1 MKLVIDYGRDG
12 LEIEVPDSAQVLQ
25 MAAGAGLDRLD
36 ARLDQALAHP
46 IGTPA
51 LRQLARGRKNACVV
65 IADITRPVPNA
76 TILPPVLRIL
86 EEQGIAREDITILVG
101 TGLHRPNEGE
111 ELVPLVGAAIARD
124 YRIVNHMARERETLT
139 YLGETSGGAPIWI
152 DTLYVEADLKIATS
166 LIEPHLMAGYSGGRK
181 AICPGLMGVET
192 MRVLHGPKL
201 MGHPRACEGQ
211 IEGNPFHRQALEVAQ
226 RAGVDFTLN
235 VAMNDQRQ
243 ITGIFAG
250 DLEKAHAEGVSF
262 VAEQNGVT
270 VDEPVD
276 IVVTSSAGLPLD
288 LTFYQAVK
296 GLTAVLPIVKD
307 GGTILIAARCAE
319 GLGSAEFEDMLLN
332 TPGAAEFAARLADP
346 DFFAI
351 DQWQLQEL
359 CKVLDKAE
367 VMLYSEGIDP
377 QHRDRVWVNVVPSVE
392 AGVAAA
398 LERHGAGARVAVVPK
413 GPYVL
418 TRTKQIEGIC

>member
-1 MKLVIDYGRDG
+1 MKLKIDYGRDG
-12 LEIEVPDSAQVLQ
+12 LEIEVPESAQVLQ
-25 MAAGAGLDRLD
+25 MAAGAGLDRIEE
-36 ARLDQALAHP
+36 RLDEAIAHP
-46 IGTPA
+46 MGTA
-51 LRQLARGRKNACVV
+51 GLRQLAKGRKNACVV
-65 IADITRPVPNA
+65 IADITRPVPNSV
-76 TILPPVLRIL
+76 ILPPVLRIL
-86 EEQGIAREDITILVG
+86 EEEGIARENITILVG

-111 ELVPLVGAAIARD
+111 ELLQLVGTEIARD

-181 AICPGLMGVET
+181 AICPGLMGVDT

-201 MGHPRACEGQ
+201 LGHPNAREGQ

-243 ITGIFAG
+243 ITGIFCG
-250 DLEKAHAEGVSF
+250 DLEKAHAEGVRF
-262 VAEQNGVT
+262 VEGQNGAFI
-270 VDEPVD
+270 DEPVD

-296 GLTAVLPIVKD
+296 GLTAALPIVKE
-307 GGTILIAARCAE
+307 GGTILIAARCSE
-319 GLGSAEFEDMLLN
+319 GLGGPEFQEMLLN
-332 TPGAAEFAARLADP
+332 TPGPTEFAACLEDP
-346 DFFAI
+346 DFFAV

-367 VMLYSEGIDP
+367 VMVYSEGIAPD
-377 QHRDRVWVNVVPSVE
+377 QRDNLWVNVVPSVE
-392 AGVAAA
+392 EGLAAA
-398 LERHGAGARVAVVPK
+398 LARHGAGARVAVVPK

-418 TRTKQIEGIC
+418 TQIRGAH

>member
-1 MKLVIDYGRDG
+1 MKLTIDYGATG
-12 LEIEVPDSAQVLQ
+12 LEIAVPDSATVLQ
-25 MAAGAGLDRLD
+25 MAAGAGLDEVD
-36 ARLDQALAHP
+36 AGIDAALARP
-46 IGTPA
+46 IGTPS
-51 LRQLARGRKNACVV
+51 LRQLAQGRKNACIV

-76 TILPPVLRIL
+76 TILPPMLQIL
-86 EEQGIAREDITILVG
+86 EEEGVARENITILVG

-111 ELVPLVGAAIARD
+111 ELVQLVGAAIARD
-124 YRIVNHMARERETLT
+124 YRIVNHMAREQKTLT
-139 YLGETSGGAPIWI
+139 YLGETSCGAPIWI

-192 MRVLHGPKL
+192 MRVLHGPEL
-201 MGHPRACEGQ
+201 LGHPNACEGK

-235 VAMNDQRQ
+235 VAMNDRRE

-250 DLEKAHAEGVSF
+250 DLEKAHAEGVRF
-262 VAEQNGVT
+262 VERQNGAFVE
-270 VDEPVD
+270 EPVD
-276 IVVTSSAGLPLD
+276 IAVTSSAGLPLD

-296 GLTAVLPIVKD
+296 GLTAVLPIVKE
-307 GGTILIAARCAE
+307 GGTILIAARCEE
-319 GLGSAEFEDMLLN
+319 GLGSPEFTDMLLN
-332 TPGAAEFAARLADP
+332 IPGAAAFAERLADP

-359 CKVLDKAE
+359 CKVMDKAE
-367 VMLYSEGIDP
+367 VMLYSEGIAADY
-377 QHRDRVWVNVVPSVE
+377 RDRVWVDVVPSIE
-392 AGVAAA
+392 AGLAAA
-398 LERHGAGARVAVVPK
+398 LQRHGDNARVAVVPK

-418 TRTKQIEGIC
+418 TQMQEVY